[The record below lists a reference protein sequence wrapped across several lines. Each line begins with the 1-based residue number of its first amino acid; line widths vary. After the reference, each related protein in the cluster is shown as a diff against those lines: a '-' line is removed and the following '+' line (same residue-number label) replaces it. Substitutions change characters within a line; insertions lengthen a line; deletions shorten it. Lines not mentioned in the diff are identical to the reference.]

1 MANSL
6 LVHNHRDLWSEVKR
20 IDGHRT
26 TVPNLVD
33 GQQSDCNIGKVF
45 AAKYESLYNSVPYNH
60 MEMDRVLDHLES
72 CIQSECSTGL
82 CHNVHVIDVTSVT
95 KALHK
100 LKPNKTD
107 GVENLLSDSLIH
119 SCNSFHVHLSVLY
132 TAMLRHGTAPSS
144 MCLSTIIPIPK
155 NRKKS
160 LNDST
165 NYRAI
170 ALGSLF
176 GKILDNIILCNNITN
191 LQSCDLQF
199 GFKAKHSTTQCSFV
213 LEEIIDYY
221 LRHDSPVYVALL
233 DAS

>member
-1 MANSL
+1 
-6 LVHNHRDLWSEVKR
+6 
-20 IDGHRT
+20 
-26 TVPNLVD
+26 
-33 GQQSDCNIGKVF
+33 
-45 AAKYESLYNSVPYNH
+45 
-60 MEMDRVLDHLES
+60 
-72 CIQSECSTGL
+72 
-82 CHNVHVIDVTSVT
+82 
-95 KALHK
+95 
-100 LKPNKTD
+100 
-107 GVENLLSDSLIH
+107 
-119 SCNSFHVHLSVLY
+119 
-132 TAMLRHGTAPSS
+132 MLRHGTAPSS

-199 GFKAKHSTTQCSFV
+199 GFKAKYSTTQCSFV

-233 DAS
+233 DASQAFDRVQYVKMFKLLIKRGMCSLTARFLAKLYTNQYLQVNWNGHLSEAFHT